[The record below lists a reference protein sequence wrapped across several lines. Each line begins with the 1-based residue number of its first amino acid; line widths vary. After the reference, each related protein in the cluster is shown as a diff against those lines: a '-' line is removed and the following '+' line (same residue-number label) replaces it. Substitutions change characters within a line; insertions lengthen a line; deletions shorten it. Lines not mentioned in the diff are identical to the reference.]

1 MADIILS
8 GITKKYGDRVLFQ
21 DFSLKVEKGEFLSIT
36 GESGAGK
43 TTLLN
48 MMGLLEQPDRGNIIL
63 FGRRNLKFSSRQA
76 VELRRHKISYLFQN
90 YGLIDTETVMD
101 NL

>member
-8 GITKKYGDRVLFQ
+8 NICKKFGDKTLFK
-21 DFSLKVEKGEFLSIT
+21 DFSLKIEEGEFLAIM

-48 MMGLLEQPDRGNIIL
+48 MMGLLDRPDS
-63 FGRRNLKFSSRQA
+63 GRRDVSWP
-76 VELRRHKISYLFQN
+76 Y
-90 YGLIDTETVMD
+90 
-101 NL
+101 

>member
-43 TTLLN
+43 TT
-48 MMGLLEQPDRGNIIL
+48 
-63 FGRRNLKFSSRQA
+63 
-76 VELRRHKISYLFQN
+76 
-90 YGLIDTETVMD
+90 
-101 NL
+101 

>member
-8 GITKKYGDRVLFQ
+8 NICKKFGDKTLFEN
-21 DFSLKVEKGEFLSIT
+21 FSLKIERGEFLAIM

-48 MMGLLEQPDRGNIIL
+48 MMG
-63 FGRRNLKFSSRQA
+63 
-76 VELRRHKISYLFQN
+76 
-90 YGLIDTETVMD
+90 
-101 NL
+101 

>member
-21 DFSLKVEKGEFLSIT
+21 DFSLKAAKGEFLYIT

-43 TTLLN
+43 TTLSN
-48 MMGLLEQPDRGNIIL
+48 MMGLLEHPVRGNIIS
-63 FGRRNLKFSSRQA
+63 FGRRHLKF
-76 VELRRHKISYLFQN
+76 
-90 YGLIDTETVMD
+90 
-101 NL
+101 